1 MSGNAD
7 LSGRFVL
14 SADSPYLKN
23 LAALWVVDPG
33 LARVVEGL
41 GDDDDMPIPALT
53 DYAMGA
59 GEGMAPTVGKGL
71 RRSASRAAKRLVVSQ
86 SKTGVP
92 TASVATAEGR
102 IVALHS
108 KYDPAAEARKLIDQV
123 KIANCVA
130 FYLLGLGLGYHLEE
144 LFGRAGA
151 EAIFFVF
158 EPDIELIRV
167 AMEQLDLSAII
178 SSGRLHIFTR
188 ADKSELFNKLTPQAA
203 MCSLGFEGVLHGP
216 SLALHPEFYSE
227 VQIWI
232 AEFAAFARTSL
243 NTLVIN
249 GRRTAENVTANLA
262 DYVATSSIDDLKGCY
277 AGKPAI
283 IVSAGPSLR
292 KNKHHLHDASGRAV
306 FIAVQTI
313 LQPLIEMGIEPQFVT
328 SLDYH
333 DISTRYYD
341 RLPANLR
348 THLVAEPKASP
359 KIFDLFPG
367 PLTVLGNDF
376 ADRLLREFSKE
387 LGKGRLQSGATVAH
401 LAYYL
406 AEHLGCD
413 PIIFVGQDLGFSDG
427 LAYSPG
433 TNIEDMWRPELN
445 RFCTLEM
452 KQWEFIARDR
462 PILRRISDFEDKPMY
477 TEERLYTYLQQFERD
492 FLHTKTRVIDATEGG
507 AKKRGAIAMKLADAI
522 REFCVS
528 PLPEM
533 KAPEAHQ
540 RQAKDYAARCLVS
553 LEARVG
559 EAREIE
565 SISQET
571 LPLLEEIRDSLE
583 DQARVNRAIAR
594 IDTLRKRID
603 AFGATYDLVTQL
615 TQKSELQRF
624 QRDRRIAA
632 GKLTGLEK
640 QREQIER
647 DIENVRAVEE
657 AARSFQKMMREAIDR
672 LGGSV
677 GGSIPAREA
686 A

>member
-1 MSGNAD
+1 MVQLRYGCGLMSANVD

-14 SADSPYLKN
+14 ADDAPYLKN

-33 LARVVEGL
+33 LARIVEEETR
-41 GDDDDMPIPALT
+41 PAS
-53 DYAMGA
+53 G
-59 GEGMAPTVGKGL
+59 
-71 RRSASRAAKRLVVSQ
+71 RAKRVVVTPAKS
-86 SKTGVP
+86 GEP
-92 TASVATAEGR
+92 TASVTTEDGR
-102 IVALHS
+102 VVALHS
-108 KYDPAAEARKLIDQV
+108 KYDPVAEARKLIDQV
-123 KIANCVA
+123 KVGNCVA

-144 LFGRAGA
+144 LFGRTGD
-151 EAIFFVF
+151 EAVFFVF

-167 AMEQLDLSAII
+167 AMEQRDLSAII

-203 MCSLGFEGVLHGP
+203 MCSLGFEGVSHGP
-216 SLALHPEFYSE
+216 SLALHPEFFSE

-262 DYVATSSIDDLKGCY
+262 DYVSTPSINELKGSY

-292 KNKHHLHDASGRAV
+292 KNKHHLHEADGRAV

-341 RLPANLR
+341 RLPGNLR

-367 PLTVLGNDF
+367 PLTVLGNDY

-406 AEHLGCD
+406 AEFLGCD

-462 PILRRISDFEDKPMY
+462 PILRRIPDFEDKPMY
-477 TEERLYTYLQQFERD
+477 TEERLFTYLQQFERD
-492 FLHTKTRVIDATEGG
+492 FLLTKTRVIDATEGG

-522 REFCVS
+522 REFCIA
-528 PLPEM
+528 PLPEIRAAVRTQPSGY
-533 KAPEAHQ
+533 KLPAHT
-540 RQAKDYAARCLVS
+540 DSGVS
-553 LEARVG
+553 AMW
-559 EAREIE
+559 
-565 SISQET
+565 
-571 LPLLEEIRDSLE
+571 
-583 DQARVNRAIAR
+583 
-594 IDTLRKRID
+594 
-603 AFGATYDLVTQL
+603 
-615 TQKSELQRF
+615 
-624 QRDRRIAA
+624 A
-632 GKLTGLEK
+632 G
-640 QREQIER
+640 
-647 DIENVRAVEE
+647 
-657 AARSFQKMMREAIDR
+657 
-672 LGGSV
+672 
-677 GGSIPAREA
+677 
-686 A
+686 